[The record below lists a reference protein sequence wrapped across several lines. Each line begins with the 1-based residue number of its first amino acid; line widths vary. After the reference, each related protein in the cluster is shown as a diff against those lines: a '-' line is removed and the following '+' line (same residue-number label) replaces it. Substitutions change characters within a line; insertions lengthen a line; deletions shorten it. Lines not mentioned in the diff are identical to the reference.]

1 MAERSSFRCLGLVEK
16 SQLPLVQVY
25 EGVAEGLKG
34 IYKKKLLPLERE
46 SRSPSDDN
54 DQDIVM
60 MIILMMMQV
69 P

>member
-1 MAERSSFRCLGLVEK
+1 M
-16 SQLPLVQVY
+16 Y

-46 SRSPSDDN
+46 SRSPSDNN
-54 DQDIVM
+54 DDDDEMM
-60 MIILMMMQV
+60 MIKMMTMMMMMQV